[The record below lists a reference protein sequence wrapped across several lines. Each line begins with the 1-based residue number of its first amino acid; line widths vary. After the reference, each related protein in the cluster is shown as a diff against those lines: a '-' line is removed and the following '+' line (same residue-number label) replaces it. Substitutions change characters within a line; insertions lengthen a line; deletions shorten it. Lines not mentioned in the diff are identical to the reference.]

1 MFRKNDDT
9 LMIQFRYNLNTVNC
23 CMNMCSDV
31 QLNQKKEQNVF
42 CVYAYDKHQLTK
54 DYISKMYVYYI

>member
-1 MFRKNDDT
+1 
-9 LMIQFRYNLNTVNC
+9 
-23 CMNMCSDV
+23 MNMCSDV